1 MDTTIE
7 ERAYQF
13 SRSIVIY
20 AQTLWKTAE
29 GRIIA
34 QQLVRSAT
42 SIGANIAEGQ
52 DASSKR
58 QFLQY
63 LQIALRSSRETQ
75 FWLRLL
81 AESIRESDSD
91 LAELRAENNHIAR
104 ILVSSVLRLKGLK
117 NDN

>member
-1 MDTTIE
+1 MDSNIE
-7 ERAYQF
+7 ERSYQF
-13 SRSIVIY
+13 SRSIVIFT
-20 AQTLWKTAE
+20 QVLWKTAE

-34 QQLVRSAT
+34 QQLIRSAT

-81 AESIRESDSD
+81 AESIRTSDTN
-91 LAELRAENNHIAR
+91 LARLRTENDQIIR
-104 ILVSSVLRLKGLK
+104 ILVSSVIRLKGIQ
-117 NDN
+117 NSR